1 MEFES
6 LQGDPQFRSWLEQFI
21 EDRVR
26 DELKRD
32 MDRRARDAFS
42 LVSVRPDDKLANSM
56 ARILGK
62 PLVPVEIL
70 TFGDGEKKAVVKEN
84 LRGKHVY
91 VIATV
96 GYGEDPDVSLA
107 NALKI
112 LSTLKR
118 TCKVRQINFVV
129 PCLWYQ
135 AQDKTHARREPI
147 TVRDVADDLIRR
159 GMNHIIVTSLHAE
172 QIEIAFDSF
181 DHLKMEPLF
190 SDYLNHRFIERG
202 DKFILISPDDGGVRM
217 REELFK
223 NMSPEWVAGQAAV
236 HQLRVRG
243 SVDEKQVLDFVGEVD
258 GTVGV
263 ILDDMMRSG
272 STMFQAAKAAKEKGA
287 KKVIGLVTH
296 FYGFDSDMGG
306 RFDERLADSALD
318 ELICTNSRGGL
329 EERLAESAILRER
342 LTVIDVAPY
351 LSKALINFQ
360 TGGTVKDMIAG
371 VGELKDLYRVIH
383 LAGSK
388 LSGEES

>member
-1 MEFES
+1 
-6 LQGDPQFRSWLEQFI
+6 
-21 EDRVR
+21 
-26 DELKRD
+26 

-190 SDYLNHRFIERG
+190 SDYLNHRFIEQG
-202 DKFILISPDDGGVRM
+202 EKFILISPDDGGVRM

-272 STMFQAAKAAKEKGA
+272 STMFQAAQAAKEKGA

-296 FYGFDSDMGG
+296 FYGFDSDMGS

-342 LTVIDVAPY
+342 LTVLDVAPY

-371 VGELKDLYRVIH
+371 VGELRDLYRVIH

>member
-1 MEFES
+1 
-6 LQGDPQFRSWLEQFI
+6 
-21 EDRVR
+21 
-26 DELKRD
+26 
-32 MDRRARDAFS
+32 
-42 LVSVRPDDKLANSM
+42 
-56 ARILGK
+56 
-62 PLVPVEIL
+62 
-70 TFGDGEKKAVVKEN
+70 
-84 LRGKHVY
+84 
-91 VIATV
+91 
-96 GYGEDPDVSLA
+96 
-107 NALKI
+107 
-112 LSTLKR
+112 
-118 TCKVRQINFVV
+118 
-129 PCLWYQ
+129 
-135 AQDKTHARREPI
+135 
-147 TVRDVADDLIRR
+147 
-159 GMNHIIVTSLHAE
+159 
-172 QIEIAFDSF
+172 
-181 DHLKMEPLF
+181 
-190 SDYLNHRFIERG
+190 
-202 DKFILISPDDGGVRM
+202 M

-296 FYGFDSDMGG
+296 FYGFDSPTSG

-383 LAGSK
+383 LAGSR